1 MHFNRR
7 DLGYSI
13 ISRFESILRESIAT
27 TIVNSTSDY
36 LTSIPTGILEKAKNK
51 NNNED
56 FEGLNDLLECTD
68 FPDLAEICCFA
79 NNYPLFFRKLNKN
92 EFSISMG
99 VLYGLRCKIAHI
111 KGFFTSIDLDKLI
124 DLSTLILSE
133 TTSFKAFKNLLENL
147 QKFPD
152 KFVQTIPLDFN
163 IDFLENN
170 GILNNLPIPDYEYEG
185 GFVGREDDIKK
196 INNYLEGDKFPV
208 ITITGAGGVGKTSLA
223 LKVIQELTQNP
234 NFNKFDAII
243 WLSAKEN
250 KLTHLGIEDIEPTIK
265 SYEELLDTIITV
277 LQFDIGETIAKKE
290 EIVNT
295 IFEMSKGILIIVDNL
310 ETIADERIIN
320 FIIDSPKTAKFLI
333 TSRKG
338 LGQVERRH
346 ELKQLK
352 EKEAV
357 YLFRQTAR
365 DKQLNS
371 LMALDDKLVKKYV
384 NKVSCFPL
392 AIKWV
397 IGLVARG
404 KDINKVIASINDA
417 TGDIS
422 KFCFSAIFA
431 DLSSNCKQIL
441 YSICCFDNPPTDGV
455 LKYVVDI
462 EEDEFEDGIE
472 ELIIVSLIIPEQYK
486 NEQDE
491 IAVKYSII
499 PLTKGYIRQQLS
511 KEILLKEQIESKIAA
526 TQSTLADTEKAK
538 REYRYSLN
546 NLGAITEEEKVAA
559 ILVQSA
565 LQKYEAG
572 LYEDAVDNYK
582 SAMGIAPRFSTI
594 YRNWAVME
602 SREGHWDEANALME
616 KAKDLNPKDPQIW
629 LLWGNIHKSASKYTD
644 AHEKYETANK
654 IAPTDHIIL
663 NAFAQIKNRLGQ
675 YEIANDLFGTA
686 LEIGLKQSSTKHEI
700 INRSSLAENLLNW
713 GDYLYKDRNFPLT
726 EKKLFLALEQCL
738 KLMEI
743 DSRDNQ
749 SISLLAQCYFKLG
762 LYYKRM
768 GDKPKAI
775 GYFKNLLRSS
785 TMSNKEDYYV
795 VNGTMEYVGLCMKE
809 GNNYLTLIDLLTPLQ
824 KRFSSVFQK
833 RSEILERYKFIIN
846 ELENT
851 KTIDVQDRNSNSE
864 VYLGKVITI
873 NDEKNFVIIDCDG
886 NTFLGMG
893 QKFIPPLK
901 TVDILPKFTL
911 VKFNTYLRNK
921 KLYAENIIIIK

>member
-13 ISRFESILRESIAT
+13 ISRFESILRESIAH
-27 TIVNSTSDY
+27 TILNSTSDY
-36 LTSIPTGILEKAKNK
+36 ITHIPKGILEKAKSK

-56 FEGLNDLLECTD
+56 FEGFNDLLESTD

-79 NNYPLFFRKLNKN
+79 NNYSLIFKKMSKD
-92 EFSISMG
+92 EFSAYMG
-99 VLYGLRCKIAHI
+99 ILYGLRCKIAHV

-124 DLSTLILSE
+124 DLSSLISAE
-133 TTSFKAFKNLLENL
+133 TTQFREFKILLENI

-152 KFVQTIPLDFN
+152 KFVKTIPLDFN

-234 NFNKFDAII
+234 KFNKFDAII

-277 LQFDIGETIAKKE
+277 LEFDIGETVAKKE

-295 IFEMSKGILIIVDNL
+295 IFDMSKGILIIVDNL
-310 ETIADERIIN
+310 ETIADERVIN

-352 EKEAV
+352 EREAV

-365 DKQLNS
+365 DKQLAS
-371 LMALDDKLVKKYV
+371 LMTLDDKLVKKYV

-431 DLSSNCKQIL
+431 DLSTNCKQIL
-441 YSICCFDNPPTDGV
+441 YSICCFDSPPTDGI

-462 EEDEFEDGIE
+462 DEDSFEDGIE
-472 ELIIVSLIIPEQYK
+472 ELIIVSLIIPEQYR

-511 KEILLKEQIESKIAA
+511 QDVLLKEKIEGKIAA

-572 LYEDAVDNYK
+572 FYEDAVDNYK
-582 SAMGIAPRFSTI
+582 SAMGIASRFSTI

-602 SREGHWDEANALME
+602 SKEGHWDQANALME
-616 KAKDLNPKDPQIW
+616 KAKELNPNDPQIW
-629 LLWGNIHKSASKYTD
+629 LIWGNIHKSVSKYTD
-644 AHEKYETANK
+644 AHDKYENAHK
-654 IAPTDHIIL
+654 IAPEDHIIL
-663 NAFAQIKNRLGQ
+663 NAYAQIKNRLGE
-675 YEIANDLFGTA
+675 YEIANGLFCKA
-686 LEIGLKQSSTKHEI
+686 LEIGLQQASTKHEI
-700 INRSSLAENLLNW
+700 INRASLAENLLNW
-713 GDYLYKDRNFPLT
+713 ADYLFKDRNFPLT
-726 EKKLFLALEQCL
+726 ENKLFLSLEQCL
-738 KLMEI
+738 KLLEI
-743 DSRDNQ
+743 DARDNQ

-768 GDKPKAI
+768 GDKEKAMS
-775 GYFKNLLRSS
+775 YFKNLLRSS

-795 VNGTMEYVGLCMKE
+795 VNGTMEYVALAMKDHSD
-809 GNNYLTLIDLLTPLQ
+809 YTILVDLMMPLQ
-824 KRFSSVFQK
+824 ERFSSVFQK
-833 RSEILERYKFIIN
+833 RSEIVERYKFIMTDLNNYI
-846 ELENT
+846 T
-851 KTIDVQDRNSNSE
+851 GVARISKTYSE
-864 VYLGKVITI
+864 VFLGKITTF
-873 NDEKNFVIIDCDG
+873 NQEKNFVIINCDG
-886 NTFLGMG
+886 ETFLGMG
-893 QKFIPPLK
+893 QKFIPPLNK
-901 TVDILPKFTL
+901 IDFQTKLAL
-911 VKFNTYLRNK
+911 VKFTKYKRNNK
-921 KLYAENIIIIK
+921 IYAENIIIIK